1 MEVSPNDRIDTAADN
16 NRTPFYY
23 PPFKTNPS
31 KNMQWKTTNVDGP
44 DSKTPSII
52 FMIDIVK

>member
-16 NRTPFYY
+16 NRIQFYY
-23 PPFKTNPS
+23 SSKTKAS
-31 KNMQWKTTNVDGP
+31 KNMQWNTTNVDGP

-52 FMIDIVK
+52 FMSDMD